1 MNRRHT
7 PGKPEI
13 RQDCWSRDRIVSALL
28 AAAQGGC
35 LPSVKPP
42 NLAPS
47 PSDERRLAVMID
59 ADSMLP
65 LISAVT
71 GLHEGGVTE
80 IGSATGR
87 STPGGMDRA

>member
-1 MNRRHT
+1 M
-7 PGKPEI
+7 E
-13 RQDCWSRDRIVSALL
+13 
-28 AAAQGGC
+28 
-35 LPSVKPP
+35 PP
-42 NLAPS
+42 NRAYS
-47 PSDERRLAVMID
+47 HSDERRLQAGID

-65 LISAVT
+65 LASGVTVT